1 MAIEDLAGLV
11 LEVGRL
17 ALWLKAVGIA
27 ALIWLVFESVALW
40 FNYKRLRDVGRIKED
55 IKRIEGK
62 IDRILRGK
70 R

>member
-17 ALWLKAVGIA
+17 ALWLRAAGIA

-40 FNYKRLRDVGRIKED
+40 FNYKRLRDVSRIKED

-62 IDRILRGK
+62 IDGILRSK